1 MLGEPLQVRNSGPAI
16 VIEAHLLPS
25 SPQHRD
31 DGRRPTC
38 LDLADHFEPK
48 TLVEVDVERVR
59 GLEIGGFVGAITDF
73 ERMREQG
80 RAVSLALTP
89 RIHADRRQVPVLQ
102 RLEDAR
108 RTHHAIAR
116 SLLLERLSDEELD
129 ELARLLGK
137 ALEGSPYMALL
148 EDHVRAAEE

>member
-1 MLGEPLQVRNSGPAI
+1 
-16 VIEAHLLPS
+16 
-25 SPQHRD
+25 
-31 DGRRPTC
+31 
-38 LDLADHFEPK
+38 
-48 TLVEVDVERVR
+48 
-59 GLEIGGFVGAITDF
+59 
-73 ERMREQG
+73 
-80 RAVSLALTP
+80 
-89 RIHADRRQVPVLQ
+89 VLQ

-148 EDHVRAAEE
+148 EDHVRAAEEKRIPPSPTG